1 MNHFM
6 ELLKI
11 NLKLLVRNR
20 GFLFFLLLAPLLSL
34 VILNLKNDA
43 STSYDEGERGII
55 ELEKPQEKI
64 VYQNDWTSYAVKV
77 YDAAQSELAE
87 YVQQELA
94 EAGMI
99 RVFRV
104 DASEMSEADV
114 EAIVKEDATKD
125 RVGASLYL
133 RPEFDEKVT
142 EGDWKEAFRLYET
155 SDDERFELAERVL
168 TEEISVIQRLAQS
181 GQEPKQM
188 VSSIRQMKENFPE
201 KEVVMLESSKEESLT
216 REQENKKQLAGMAYA
231 ILSLGFLFCGVCVA
245 YTMIEE
251 RDNKVYTR
259 IMLSKVGR
267 TEYLISKFAVA
278 ILVSVLQTGVMAL
291 YMLLFRNMDFGISR
305 GNLLFMA
312 FLLGMIFNILS
323 LVAGIMVGDVMSANY
338 AVLAIWVVSAL
349 LSGCYFSLDGS
360 SKMIQAISDLMPQH
374 WFIKGTEMIMRG
386 DQSVYPMI
394 CGITLAYVIVI
405 LGIGAVGLKMKESEA

>member
-1 MNHFM
+1 
-6 ELLKI
+6 
-11 NLKLLVRNR
+11 
-20 GFLFFLLLAPLLSL
+20 
-34 VILNLKNDA
+34 
-43 STSYDEGERGII
+43 
-55 ELEKPQEKI
+55 
-64 VYQNDWTSYAVKV
+64 
-77 YDAAQSELAE
+77 
-87 YVQQELA
+87 
-94 EAGMI
+94 
-99 RVFRV
+99 
-104 DASEMSEADV
+104 
-114 EAIVKEDATKD
+114 
-125 RVGASLYL
+125 
-133 RPEFDEKVT
+133 
-142 EGDWKEAFRLYET
+142 
-155 SDDERFELAERVL
+155 
-168 TEEISVIQRLAQS
+168 
-181 GQEPKQM
+181 
-188 VSSIRQMKENFPE
+188 
-201 KEVVMLESSKEESLT
+201 
-216 REQENKKQLAGMAYA
+216 
-231 ILSLGFLFCGVCVA
+231 
-245 YTMIEE
+245 MIEE

-305 GNLLFMA
+305 GNLLFM
-312 FLLGMIFNILS
+312 GMIFNILS

>member
-114 EAIVKEDATKD
+114 EEIVKEDATKD

-201 KEVVMLESSKEESLT
+201 KEVVPAWHMQFFRWDSCSAGYVWLT
-216 REQENKKQLAGMAYA
+216 
-231 ILSLGFLFCGVCVA
+231 
-245 YTMIEE
+245 
-251 RDNKVYTR
+251 
-259 IMLSKVGR
+259 
-267 TEYLISKFAVA
+267 
-278 ILVSVLQTGVMAL
+278 
-291 YMLLFRNMDFGISR
+291 
-305 GNLLFMA
+305 
-312 FLLGMIFNILS
+312 
-323 LVAGIMVGDVMSANY
+323 
-338 AVLAIWVVSAL
+338 
-349 LSGCYFSLDGS
+349 
-360 SKMIQAISDLMPQH
+360 P
-374 WFIKGTEMIMRG
+374 
-386 DQSVYPMI
+386 
-394 CGITLAYVIVI
+394 
-405 LGIGAVGLKMKESEA
+405 

>member
-114 EAIVKEDATKD
+114 EEIVKEDATKD

-245 YTMIEE
+245 Y
-251 RDNKVYTR
+251 
-259 IMLSKVGR
+259 
-267 TEYLISKFAVA
+267 A
-278 ILVSVLQTGVMAL
+278 SV
-291 YMLLFRNMDFGISR
+291 N
-305 GNLLFMA
+305 
-312 FLLGMIFNILS
+312 
-323 LVAGIMVGDVMSANY
+323 
-338 AVLAIWVVSAL
+338 
-349 LSGCYFSLDGS
+349 FS
-360 SKMIQAISDLMPQH
+360 
-374 WFIKGTEMIMRG
+374 
-386 DQSVYPMI
+386 
-394 CGITLAYVIVI
+394 
-405 LGIGAVGLKMKESEA
+405 SEK

>member
-155 SDDERFELAERVL
+155 SDDERFELAERIL

>member
-55 ELEKPQEKI
+55 ELEMPQEKI

-114 EAIVKEDATKD
+114 EEIVKEDATKD

-142 EGDWKEAFRLYET
+142 EGDWEEAFRLYET

>member
-114 EAIVKEDATKD
+114 EEIVKEDATKD

-142 EGDWKEAFRLYET
+142 EGDWEEAFRLYET

>member
-114 EAIVKEDATKD
+114 EEIVKEDATKD